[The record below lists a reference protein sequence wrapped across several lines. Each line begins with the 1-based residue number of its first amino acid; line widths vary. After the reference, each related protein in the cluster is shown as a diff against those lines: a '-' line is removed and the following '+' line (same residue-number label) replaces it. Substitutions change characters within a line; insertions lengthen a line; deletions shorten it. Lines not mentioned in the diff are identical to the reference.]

1 MIWKKFRR
9 NPLGLI
15 GLVFITVFVV
25 VAVFAPLFAP
35 VPDNNF
41 GRTLTIPNQMLQDGF
56 SPIPVAPSS
65 KHPFGLAQNG
75 YDIFFGVVWGTRQAF
90 IVGLLVIAISVLV
103 GLVMGTLS
111 GYFGGWLDTALMRF
125 TDVVFAFPS
134 LVLLIVIVVVAGR
147 SLFSI
152 MLALAL
158 VSWGQYARIVR
169 SEILKTKG
177 LEFVSATRALGSPN
191 TRIIGLHVLPNS
203 LTSLMVLVSLDI
215 GTIVVT
221 AAALS
226 FLGLG
231 APSGFPDW
239 GQLISLSRN
248 WLNQPQYWFTYVY
261 PGLAIVFFV
270 LGWSLIGDA
279 LREAIDPRSE
289 T

>member
-9 NPLGLI
+9 NRLGVTGTALI
-15 GLVFITVFVV
+15 SVFVL
-25 VAVFAPLFAP
+25 AAIFAPLLAP
-35 VPDNNF
+35 VPESNF
-41 GRTLTIPNQMLQDGF
+41 GSTLSIPNHMLQDGF
-56 SPIPVAPSS
+56 SPIPVPPS
-65 KHPFGLAQNG
+65 KAHPFGLAQNG
-75 YDIFFGVVWGTRQAF
+75 YDIYFGIVWGTRQAF
-90 IVGLLVIAISVLV
+90 IVGLLVISISLLV
-103 GLVMGTLS
+103 GLIMGTLS
-111 GYFGGWLDTALMRF
+111 GYFGGWMDTILMRF
-125 TDVVFAFPS
+125 TDIIFAFPS
-134 LVLLIVIVVVAGR
+134 LLLLIVIVVVAGR

-169 SEILKTKG
+169 SEILKVKG
-177 LEFVSATRALGSPN
+177 LEFVGAARSLGSSN
-191 TRIIGLHVLPNS
+191 WRIIGRHVLPNS
-203 LTSLMVLVSLDI
+203 LTSLMVIVSLDI

-239 GQLISLSRN
+239 GQLINLSRN
-248 WLNQPQYWFTYVY
+248 WLNQPQYWFTYTY
-261 PGLAIVFFV
+261 PGLAIVLFV

-289 T
+289 S

>member
-9 NPLGLI
+9 NFLGLS
-15 GLVFITVFVV
+15 GLVLITFFAL
-25 VAVFAPLFAP
+25 VAVFAPLLAP
-35 VPDNNF
+35 VPKNNF
-41 GRTLTIPNQMLQDGF
+41 GRTLTIPNQMLQEGF
-56 SPIPVAPSS
+56 SPIPVAPSLA
-65 KHPFGLAQNG
+65 HPFGLTQSG
-75 YDIFFGVVWGTRQAF
+75 YDIYFGVIWGTRQAF
-90 IVGLLVIAISVLV
+90 IVGLIVIAISLLV
-103 GLVMGTLS
+103 GLIIGTLA
-111 GYFGGWLDTALMRF
+111 GYFGGWLDSLLMRF
-125 TDVVFAFPS
+125 TDIIFAFPS
-134 LVLLIVIVVVAGR
+134 LVLLIVIVVVTGR

-169 SEILKTKG
+169 SEILKVKP
-177 LEFVSATRALGSPN
+177 LEFVAASQALGSPT

-248 WLNQPQYWFTYVY
+248 WLSQPQYWFTYTY
-261 PGLAIVFFV
+261 PGLAIILFV